1 MAVSSDR
8 GAAGPAAQASSLD
21 GRTFTGGLPADSEL
35 VIGDLVVLETPDGT
49 RLLGQLLDKHG
60 ERDRISCTGSVLGR
74 AGGSDGSRPRPFA
87 QATVT
92 AAPPDVVEALQERT
106 GATMPIGA
114 IRSNTPGL
122 VARLRPAGFNRHT
135 FLCGQSGSGKTYALG
150 LILEQLFLDTELRVI
165 IVDPNGDY
173 VRLGE
178 VRNDAAAGDAQ
189 RLQSVALRVLRPRDL
204 GTESLRVRFA
214 TLAPETKAAILQ
226 IDPLADRAE
235 YNALLHLLERGNIRE
250 AEAIAAHLAEGD
262 EVDRALGQRVE
273 NLGVLTWDVWAL
285 DHPSATELLVADER
299 RVTVLDVGGF
309 RHPPEPLVTAI
320 DLLDHL
326 WENREQR
333 RPTLIVIDEAHNVC
347 SANPAGPIQ
356 AATTRRLIQIAGEGR
371 KFGLWLL
378 LSTQRPSKI
387 HPNVLSQC
395 DNLALMRMNSPGDL
409 VELRDVFGFAPPS
422 MLSASPSFRQGE
434 MLVAG
439 GFAPAP
445 TFVQVGA
452 RRTHEG
458 GSDVKVP
465 MPTAE

>member
-1 MAVSSDR
+1 MTSPTANTQAD
-8 GAAGPAAQASSLD
+8 AAASSLD
-21 GRTFTGGLPADSEL
+21 GRTFTGRLPADSDL
-35 VIGDLVVLETPDGT
+35 VIGDLVVLDAADGT
-49 RLLGQLLDKHG
+49 ELLGQLLDKHTDG
-60 ERDRISCTGSVLGR
+60 DGIGCSGSVLGP
-74 AGGSDGSRPRPFA
+74 ADGGRGAPRPFPH
-87 QATVT
+87 ATIT
-92 AAPPDVVEALQERT
+92 AASAAGVEAMQSRS

-150 LILEQLFLDTELRVI
+150 LILEQLLLDTELRVI
-165 IVDPNGDY
+165 ILDPNGDY

-178 VRNDAAAGDAQ
+178 LRDDAPQADAA
-189 RLQSVALRVLRPRDL
+189 RLSSVSLRVLRPRDL
-204 GTESLRVRFA
+204 GAESLRVRFA

-235 YNALLHLLERGNIRE
+235 YNTLLHALESGVVSG
-250 AEAIAAHLAEGD
+250 AETIVRQMSEGD
-262 EVDRALGQRVE
+262 EVERALAQRLE
-273 NLGVLTWDVWAL
+273 NLGMLGWDVWAL
-285 DHPSATELLVADER
+285 DRPSATELLVAEER

-326 WENREQR
+326 WANREQR
-333 RPTLIVIDEAHNVC
+333 QPTLIVIDEAHNIC

-356 AATTRRLIQIAGEGR
+356 AATTQRLIQIAGEGR

-409 VELRDVFGFAPPS
+409 AEMRDVFGFAPPS
-422 MLSASPSFRQGE
+422 MLAASPNFRQGE

-439 GFAPAP
+439 GFVPAP
-445 TFVQVGA
+445 TFVQAGA

-465 MPTAE
+465 MPAAG